1 VAAFY
6 DWAAGEVL
14 GDQHRTVHN
23 ELGYIKRGTGS
34 PEGVETADIGSIFIR
49 SNGGASSVLYV
60 KESGTGNTG
69 WVALGSITTHEAAV
83 DPHTGYRLESADH
96 THASTGLQA
105 GQLDHGTALTG
116 LGDDDHPQYA
126 TNTEFD
132 DHSARHEAAGAD
144 VISIAGLAGTPTE
157 LTNHA
162 AAGDPHTGYRL
173 ESADHTHASTGL
185 QAGTLDHGTA
195 LTGLSD
201 DDHPQ
206 YVLESLLDAAGD
218 LYVASAADTPARL
231 ARGNDDQVLR
241 STGSTIAWESEPF
254 SISFVLSNNGSVIPT
269 GIWPVWIAL
278 FPCTVTGVSAYVDT
292 GTTTVVN
299 AGTGTPPEASDED
312 FCSSDITI
320 SPADAIE
327 VGTVNQNQAITVGEI
342 ISVEVKTAG
351 TATQLLVQIDLTR
364 P

>member
-1 VAAFY
+1 MAGFY
-6 DWAAGEVL
+6 SWSPGEVL
-14 GDQHRTVHN
+14 GDDHRTAHN
-23 ELGYIKRGTGS
+23 DLGYIKTGTGS
-34 PEGVETADIGSIFIR
+34 PEGVETASVGSVFLR
-49 SNGGASSVLYV
+49 TDGGTSTTVYV

-69 WVALGSITTHEAAV
+69 WVALGSV
-83 DPHTGYRLESADH
+83 
-96 THASTGLQA
+96 ASI
-105 GQLDHGTALTG
+105 DHGTLTG
-116 LGDDDHPQYA
+116 LSDDDHPQYA

-132 DHSARHEAAGAD
+132 DHSSRHENGGAD
-144 VISIAGLAGTPTE
+144 EISIAGLDGTPAA
-157 LTNHA
+157 LTTHE

-173 ESADHTHASTGL
+173 ESADHTHASAGA
-185 QAGTLDHGTA
+185 QAGQLDHGTA

-206 YVLESLLDAAGD
+206 YMLESLFDAAGD
-218 LYVASAADTPARL
+218 LITASAADTPSKL
-231 ARGNDDQVLR
+231 ARGSDDQVLR
-241 STGSTIAWESEPF
+241 STGSSIAWESPEF

-269 GIWPVWIAL
+269 GIFPVWVAL
-278 FPCTVTGVSAYVDT
+278 FPCTVTAVKAYVDT

-320 SPADAIE
+320 DPADAVE
-327 VGTVNQNQAITVGEI
+327 SGTVNQNQAVAAGEI

-351 TATQLLVQIDLTR
+351 TATQLLIQIDLTR

>member
-1 VAAFY
+1 MAAFY
-6 DWAAGEVL
+6 DWAEGEAL

-34 PEGVETADIGSIFIR
+34 PEGVHTADVGSLFIR
-49 SNGGASSVLYV
+49 SDGGATSTLYV
-60 KESGTGNTG
+60 KESGAGNTG
-69 WVALGSITTHEAAV
+69 WVALGSVSGI
-83 DPHTGYRLESADH
+83 
-96 THASTGLQA
+96 
-105 GQLDHGTALTG
+105 DHGGLTG
-116 LGDDDHPQYA
+116 LADDDHPQYA

-173 ESADHTHASTGL
+173 ESADHTHASAGA

-206 YVLESLLDAAGD
+206 YMLESLIDAAGD
-218 LYVASAADTPARL
+218 LIVGTADNTPGRVAIGT
-231 ARGNDDQVLR
+231 DDKFLR
-241 STGSTIAWESEPF
+241 SDGTTIAWEAIPF
-254 SISFVLSNNGSVIPT
+254 SISFVMSNNGSAIPT
-269 GIWPVWIAL
+269 GIFPVWVAA
-278 FPCTVTGVSAYVDT
+278 FPCTVTAVKAYVDT

-312 FCSSDITI
+312 FCSADITI
-320 SPADAIE
+320 DPADAVE
-327 VGTVNQNQAITVGEI
+327 SGTVNQNQAVAAGEI